1 MSNFGERKNEMSK
14 VILISIDGMRPDG
27 LLKCGNGFVE
37 EFKKKTSYTFCAK
50 TVYPSITLPCHLSMF
65 HSVPPER
72 HGTLSNDYVVPVRPV
87 SGLFEKLKADGKRCA
102 MYYGWEP
109 LRNIGKPGSLI
120 ASEYINAYSFE
131 HTDGMLTNRAL
142 DYIKLASPDFV
153 FLYMVE
159 TDEKGGHDSGWMS
172 ATYLDYI
179 NKAIDNVKK
188 VIDTVGQEYT
198 VIVTADHG
206 GHDRIHGTDLPEDM
220 TIPMFFY
227 GDCFIPGKEL
237 ENVSILDIAPTIADI
252 MSIDTPREWEG
263 KSLVNN
269 K

>member
-1 MSNFGERKNEMSK
+1 MNK

-27 LLKCGNGFVE
+27 LLNCGNDYVKE
-37 EFKKKTSYTFCAK
+37 LTKKASYTFNAK
-50 TVYPSITLPCHLSMF
+50 TVFPSITLPCHLSMF

-87 SGLFEKLKADGKRCA
+87 SGLFEVLKASGKRCA

-109 LRNIGKPGSLI
+109 IRDIGRPGSLI

-131 HTDGMLTNRAL
+131 HTDGMLTSRAL

-159 TDEKGGHDSGWMS
+159 TDDKGGHDVGWMS
-172 ATYLDYI
+172 ETYLDYI
-179 NKAIDNVKK
+179 SKAIDNVKR
-188 VIDTVGQEYT
+188 VIEEVGHEYF
-198 VIVTADHG
+198 VIITADHG
-206 GHDRIHGTDLPEDM
+206 GHERIHGTELPEDM
-220 TIPMFFY
+220 TIPMFFL
-227 GDCFIPGKEL
+227 GDSFSQGKEL
-237 ENVSILDIAPTIADI
+237 ENISILDIAPTIADI
-252 MSIDTPREWEG
+252 MNIIAPREWEG
-263 KSLVNN
+263 KSLLNN

>member
-1 MSNFGERKNEMSK
+1 MSK

-27 LLKCGNGFVE
+27 LLMCGNEFVAE
-37 EFKKKTSYTFCAK
+37 MMKKSSYTFNAK

-72 HGTLSNDYVVPVRPV
+72 HGTLTNDYVIPVRPV
-87 SGLFEKLKADGKRCA
+87 SGLFEELKSYGKKSA

-109 LRNIGKPGSLI
+109 LRNIGKVGSLV

-131 HTDGMLTNRAL
+131 HTDAMLTTRAL
-142 DYIKLASPDFV
+142 EYINLANPDFV

-172 ATYLDYI
+172 ETYLDYI
-179 NKAIDNVKK
+179 NSAFDNVKK
-188 VIDTVGQEYT
+188 VIREVGQEYT

-206 GHDRIHGTDLPEDM
+206 GHDRCHGTDLPEDM

-227 GDCFIPGKEL
+227 GDCFKQGIEL
-237 ENVSILDIAPTIADI
+237 SDVSILDIAPTIADI
-252 MSIDTPREWEG
+252 MKINPPREWEG

-269 K
+269 I

>member
-1 MSNFGERKNEMSK
+1 MRK

-27 LLKCGNGFVE
+27 IKMCGNE
-37 EFKKKTSYTFCAK
+37 HLDEILNKSSYTFNAK

-65 HSVPPER
+65 HSIPPER
-72 HGTLSNDYVVPVRPV
+72 HGTLSNTYVVPVRPV
-87 SGLFEKLKADGKRCA
+87 NGLFEQLKMAGKKSA

-131 HTDGMLTNRAL
+131 HTDGMLTDRAL
-142 DYIKLASPDFV
+142 NYIKLAKPDFV

-172 ATYLDYI
+172 ETYLDYI
-179 NKAIDNVKK
+179 NHAINNVKR
-188 VIDTVGQEYT
+188 VIDETSEEYT
-198 VIVTADHG
+198 IIVTADHG
-206 GHDRIHGTDLPEDM
+206 GHDRIHGTDMPEDM
-220 TIPMFFY
+220 TIPMFFC
-227 GDCFIPGKEL
+227 GDKFEKNKKLNE
-237 ENVSILDIAPTIADI
+237 VSILDIAPTIAEI
-252 MSIDTPREWEG
+252 MSLDVPREWEG
-263 KSLVNN
+263 KSII